1 MPFILHLMKDLNIAI
16 GTIKHT
22 LQINSEEEQLFLEI
36 SNILNKKINNLRF
49 QTGIDDL
56 LLIFI
61 VTLIN
66 SNKENKIFD
75 NFENKIIQLLKK
87 IAPIF
92 LGIKNSSKDLLDTKN
107 LIHQL
112 ILSSLFIENKTKEL
126 QVTSPQ
132 TEDKFSQEKEEEII
146 KDYNEIIDFIKKLTM
161 DINNGK

>member
-1 MPFILHLMKDLNIAI
+1 MKDLNIAI